1 MNQWNRDPGLEP
13 DGGRSPGV
21 GDDNTDPGASRFPR
35 VLGIIVALRSL
46 AEGLVTAEPGR
57 DAARLAFRLFGARA
71 MSVVTLIVAAWF
83 VNIEAFAEFGVYQS
97 FATLV
102 WIAVFLRYDTAIVA
116 ASTDRESRVA
126 LRLCVA
132 VGVLIWVLASATA
145 VGVGLFGLIRLKLV
159 LFFPLA
165 ILARALLR
173 LAFAVTT
180 RDGDFK
186 GLGRASLVQ
195 SVVQPAALV
204 LFVASPLQDDA
215 LCFVL
220 ADVIGHASG
229 VAYLGWRQ
237 RLSFSGLSRG
247 WSWPALGIVA
257 RKWIGLPLYNLPGA
271 FLALAFVMSPLL
283 ITPLSAAAVYAGHVA
298 LAYRIFDVP
307 TQIITASSTPIFLH
321 RLRPVAG
328 RAGSI
333 FGRHLML
340 LLIILLGAGYASV
353 AGLIIAMDPWLDPTE
368 LADLPKV
375 VPVIATFQLFV
386 ALAAPLNDSCALYPQ
401 QRWLVLVNGLAVL
414 GSVVAAFMSLR
425 YSPHAALVVLATL
438 SGIRAVALG
447 ELLRKLS
454 TISSL
459 SQGQSPPGR

>member
-1 MNQWNRDPGLEP
+1 
-13 DGGRSPGV
+13 
-21 GDDNTDPGASRFPR
+21 
-35 VLGIIVALRSL
+35 
-46 AEGLVTAEPGR
+46 
-57 DAARLAFRLFGARA
+57 

-83 VNIEAFAEFGVYQS
+83 VDIEAFAEFGVYQS

-116 ASTDRESRVA
+116 ASTDRESRAA
-126 LRLCVA
+126 LRLCIA
-132 VGVLIWVLASATA
+132 VGGVIWLVASLAAL
-145 VGVGLFGLIRLKLV
+145 GVGFGGLIRLKLV

-165 ILARALLR
+165 ILARAMLR
-173 LAFAVTT
+173 LVFAVTT
-180 RDGDFK
+180 RSGDFK

-195 SVVQPAALV
+195 SVVQPVALV
-204 LFVASPLQDDA
+204 LFVASPLSDDA

-237 RLSFSGLSRG
+237 RRQFLGLMDG
-247 WSWPALGIVA
+247 WSRLALGIVA
-257 RKWIGLPLYNLPGA
+257 RKWRSLPLYNLPGA
-271 FLALAFVMSPLL
+271 FLSLAFVMSPLL
-283 ITPLSAAAVYAGHVA
+283 IAPLSAAAVYAGHVA

-321 RLRPVAG
+321 RLRPMAG
-328 RAGSI
+328 RVGAV
-333 FGRHLML
+333 FGRHMMVF
-340 LLIILLGAGYASV
+340 LILLLGAGYAAV
-353 AGLIIAMDPWLDPTE
+353 AGTIIAIDPWLDPTE

-401 QRWLVLVNGLAVL
+401 QRWLVLINGLAVL
-414 GSVVAAFMSLR
+414 GSVAAALLAIQV
-425 YSPHAALVVLATL
+425 SPHSALLMLATV
-438 SGIRAVALG
+438 SGMRALALG

-454 TISSL
+454 RLSSRSL
-459 SQGQSPPGR
+459 AQAASAR